1 MAAAALLSRWRDC
14 GGRRCFSF
22 FFLFV
27 LCFFSFFFFSF
38 PLFFLSYSLCPLSSL
53 FCRLS
58 SLFCYFSSLPS
69 LSLSFFFCSPV
80 FIGKNKGDIWT
91 GRTLCCRPST
101 SPPTRGKWLAS
112 FWKGSASFWKE
123 SVAVTKEEKIFF
135 FPCFTRPGEEEDS
148 QCRSK
153 WHCFGLSFFW

>member
-1 MAAAALLSRWRDC
+1 VVA
-14 GGRRCFSF
+14 GGASPSSSSSSS
-22 FFLFV
+22 V
-27 LCFFSFFFFSF
+27 
-38 PLFFLSYSLCPLSSL
+38 FFLSFSSRFPCSFSLILSALSLLFSVVSLLFFVISLLCPLSRCL
-53 FCRLS
+53 
-58 SLFCYFSSLPS
+58 
-69 LSLSFFFCSPV
+69 FFFCSPV